1 MPEVSVEGQL
11 PSSNEEVRKQF
22 RQAASPAVA
31 RLTFGLLWLSETA
44 FDLGSTLVSF
54 AVGVW
59 IFSHTGSAQDYSLSV
74 LAAALASMLVTPVAG
89 ALADRYDRRWVVLG
103 CDVAAI
109 LCTAAVLLSLLA
121 DRISVTAFYL
131 YAAAAAAIG
140 ALRRP
145 AIRVAV
151 SNFIPKD
158 RFAQV
163 GGLTGISRS
172 IVQVGAPAASG
183 FLMAYFGLQAVM
195 AVQFCLL
202 AAGALLVF
210 GALTRAGGAARGG
223 AASAALA
230 QGSFWTSART
240 SFSGALGYLKEQPL
254 MRSLLLYGALVQC
267 LMVLA
272 TTMLTPMVLSTH
284 ATEALGTV
292 MSVGIVGGLA
302 GSMLVASSVIK
313 RDLMLWILV
322 CDALQSA
329 AVLGAGLST
338 SVAVWCACA
347 FACLFCGSTSVA
359 CSYALWMR
367 KAPLAHQGSVFALL
381 AASNM
386 LVMCLVLLAGGY
398 LADAVLEPAFAAG
411 GALSAS
417 IGGWFGSGKGRGIG
431 FLFFLCG
438 ICGLALTLLA
448 LASSRL
454 RRLDVLVPERAE
466 D

>member
-1 MPEVSVEGQL
+1 MPEVTVEGQL
-11 PSSNEEVRKQF
+11 PSSNEEI
-22 RQAASPAVA
+22 RQQSHPAVPAATA
-31 RLTFGLLWLSETA
+31 RRTFALLWLSETA
-44 FDLGSTLVSF
+44 FDLGTTLVSF
-54 AVGVW
+54 AIGVW

-74 LAAALASMLVTPVAG
+74 LAAALAAMLVTPVAG
-89 ALADRYDRRWVVLG
+89 ALADRYDRRWVVLA
-103 CDVAAI
+103 CDAVAI
-109 LCTAAVLLSLLA
+109 LCTAAVVLSLLA
-121 DRISVTAFYL
+121 DRMSVAAFYL
-131 YAAAAAAIG
+131 YAAVSAAIG

-151 SNFIPKD
+151 SNFVPKE

-163 GGLTGISRS
+163 GGLTGISRAL
-172 IVQVGAPAASG
+172 VQVGAPAASG
-183 FLMAYFGLQAVM
+183 FLMGYAGLQAVM

-202 AAGALLVF
+202 AAGAMLVF
-210 GALTRAGGAARGG
+210 GALARAGGAARGG
-223 AASAALA
+223 AAVQTQRSIWS
-230 QGSFWTSART
+230 GART
-240 SFSGALGYLKEQPL
+240 GFSGALGYLKEQPL
-254 MRSLLLYGALVQC
+254 MRSLLMYGALVQC

-284 ATEALGTV
+284 TTGVLGMV
-292 MSVGIVGGLA
+292 MSTGIVGGLA
-302 GSMLVASSVIK
+302 GSMLVAASVIK
-313 RDLMLWILV
+313 RDLMLWVLV
-322 CDALQSA
+322 CDAVQSA

-398 LADAVLEPAFAAG
+398 LADAVLEPAFADG
-411 GALSAS
+411 GPLSAA
-417 IGGWFGSGKGRGIG
+417 IGSWFGSGKGRGIG

-448 LASSRL
+448 LAGRNL
-454 RRLDVLVPERAE
+454 RRLDALVPERAE
-466 D
+466 G

>member
-11 PSSNEEVRKQF
+11 PPSNEEIRKQF

-54 AVGVW
+54 AIGVW

-103 CDVAAI
+103 CDIVAI
-109 LCTAAVLLSLLA
+109 LCAAAVLLSLLA
-121 DRISVTAFYL
+121 DRMSVAAFYL

-151 SNFIPKD
+151 SNFVPKD

-183 FLMAYFGLQAVM
+183 FLMGYFGLQAVM

-223 AASAALA
+223 SAARA
-230 QGSFWTSART
+230 QGSLWSSART
-240 SFSGALGYLKEQPL
+240 GFSGALSYLKEQPL

-284 ATEALGTV
+284 ATGVLGMV

-302 GSMLVASSVIK
+302 GSMLVATSVIK
-313 RDLMLWILV
+313 RDLMLWVLV
-322 CDALQSA
+322 CDAVQSA

-367 KAPLAHQGSVFALL
+367 KAPLAHQGSVFSLL

-386 LVMCLVLLAGGY
+386 LVMCLVLLVGGY
-398 LADAVLEPAFAAG
+398 LADAILEPAFAAG
-411 GALSAS
+411 GALSVS

-438 ICGLALTLLA
+438 ICGLTLTLLA

-454 RRLDVLVPERAE
+454 RRLDALVPERAE
-466 D
+466 E